1 MGNVCSPLY
10 NAFCANNI
18 STRRTISKVMLTA
31 RFRRLS
37 LLLPARTM
45 TMYEATGKN
54 RFHKVGISDRRP
66 TLTAQFQP
74 QLVFIAWLVS
84 LSSHSAN
91 NTKGRRRC
99 PCHEISRHCRIQRKQ
114 GDSQLFHGVN
124 VGNTTGRV
132 YNVQTLLEM
141 RDYGCFFQAAQQGI
155 PETLSGLLPDLA
167 PVISLLNKWIDLI
180 MTLLEK

>member
-1 MGNVCSPLY
+1 V
-10 NAFCANNI
+10 
-18 STRRTISKVMLTA
+18 
-31 RFRRLS
+31 
-37 LLLPARTM
+37 
-45 TMYEATGKN
+45 YEATGKN

-74 QLVFIAWLVS
+74 HLVFIAWFVS
-84 LSSHSAN
+84 LSRHSAN
-91 NTKGRRRC
+91 NTKGRRRD

-141 RDYGCFFQAAQQGI
+141 KDYGCFFQATLRVVHSHPLFIASFLRLSNNTSRAPWPLQQRITPYLFSLPVSSGI
-155 PETLSGLLPDLA
+155 PGPH
-167 PVISLLNKWIDLI
+167 KQQ
-180 MTLLEK
+180 